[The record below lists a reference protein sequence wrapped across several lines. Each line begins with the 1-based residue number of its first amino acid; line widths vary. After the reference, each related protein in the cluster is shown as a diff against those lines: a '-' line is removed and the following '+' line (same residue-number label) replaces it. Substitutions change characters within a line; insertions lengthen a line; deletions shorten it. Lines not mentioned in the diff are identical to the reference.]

1 MVLKEEIIK
10 LKHVSK
16 FFRRNSIKALDD
28 VSISLYS
35 GEIVGIVGGNGS
47 GKSTLLKAIS
57 GLITPDSGII
67 ERKFDIRVPCMM
79 AVVLEGEQGLY
90 KRLTSG
96 EMMIHTAV
104 LHGAKVD
111 KALRRRSNM
120 LLSDFKINSK
130 AFVGELSKGM
140 KQKLVLSSA
149 LLLKPKVIL
158 LDEPTLGLDAES
170 TNTLISHIKS
180 LADDESSLVL
190 LATHDVSFINEL
202 PLRKYDM
209 CSGRIIGQ

>member
-1 MVLKEEIIK
+1 MLLKDMIFK
-10 LKHVSK
+10 LEHITKC
-16 FFRRNSIKALDD
+16 FRRNSIRALDD

-47 GKSTLLKAIS
+47 GKSTLLKVIS
-57 GLITPDSGII
+57 GLILPDSGTI
-67 ERKFDIRVPCMM
+67 ERKIDIRVPYMM
-79 AVVLEGEQGLY
+79 TVALEGEQGLY

-104 LHGAKVD
+104 LHGAKID
-111 KALRRRSNM
+111 KALRRRSDM
-120 LLSDFKINSK
+120 LLSNFNIDDK

-140 KQKLVLSSA
+140 KQKLILSSA
-149 LLLKPKVIL
+149 LLIKPKVIL
-158 LDEPTLGLDAES
+158 LDEPTLGLDVES
-170 TNTLISHIKS
+170 ITILISHIKN
-180 LADDESSLVL
+180 LINNEGSLVL

-209 CSGRIIGQ
+209 CSGRIRG